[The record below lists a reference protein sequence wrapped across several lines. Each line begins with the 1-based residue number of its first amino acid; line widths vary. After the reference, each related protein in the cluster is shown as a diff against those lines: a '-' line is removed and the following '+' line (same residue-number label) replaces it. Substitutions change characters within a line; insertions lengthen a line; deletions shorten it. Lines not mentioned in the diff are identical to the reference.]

1 MFKRISF
8 LLIAFFLSLS
18 VYIYSYA
25 QNWEWVFDQ
34 TEAYLNCIKI
44 QKMIY
49 AEFWWSKWYTPEQ
62 WCKLSMMGH
71 QWENGM
77 FVNRAYSTYIN
88 ILSVKKWIMKIQYN
102 DRYSIPTIAEIT
114 VDKFTL
120 PKSYKQKKFVVN
132 LMYNNELEKGDF
144 FIDNQISYSIK
155 STKFISYDLT
165 KANTYCER
173 TYWKWYKYIIL
184 SHSCKK

>member
-1 MFKRISF
+1 MFKRIIYF
-8 LLIAFFLSLS
+8 LIISLS
-18 VYIYSYA
+18 SAMIHTDSYA
-25 QNWEWVFDQ
+25 KNGEGIFDQ
-34 TEAYLNCIKI
+34 TEVYPNCIKI

-49 AEFWWSKWYTPEQ
+49 AEFGGSKWYTPEQ
-62 WCKLSMMGH
+62 WCRLSMMGH

-77 FVNRAYSTYIN
+77 FTNKAYSTYIN
-88 ILSVKKWIMKIQYN
+88 ILSVKKGIMKIQYN

-120 PKSYKQKKFVVN
+120 PKNYKGKKFVVN

-155 STKFISYDLT
+155 STKFITYDLT
-165 KANTYCER
+165 KANIYCEK
-173 TYWKWYKYIIL
+173 TYGKGYKYII
-184 SHSCKK
+184 STHSCKK